1 MVRSMQVTLI
11 TDGQEYI
18 HFIGDVEVRS
28 RCAWDGDSLIFKS
41 RLHRAGFDAENVVRY
56 SLEQDGIEIF
66 ADEVYNGVP
75 QSYHNKWV
83 LIKEETV

>member
-28 RCAWDGDSLIFKS
+28 RCTWDGDSLIFKS
-41 RLHRAGFDAENVVRY
+41 RLHRAGFDAEDIVRY